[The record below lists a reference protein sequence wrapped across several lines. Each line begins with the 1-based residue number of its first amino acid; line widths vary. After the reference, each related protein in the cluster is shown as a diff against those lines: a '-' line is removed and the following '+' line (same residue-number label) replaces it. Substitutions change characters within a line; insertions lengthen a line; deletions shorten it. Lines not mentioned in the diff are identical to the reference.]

1 MNLITRRFLAGAA
14 AALCLALPL
23 GAHALTEGQDY
34 KLLKPAQSTSAPA
47 GKVEVVEVFWYACGH
62 CYTLEPSLESWAR
75 KGKPDYVEFVRV
87 PAVWNDIV
95 KLHARAFYTAEAL
108 GKLDVLHPE
117 IFREINVRGNRL
129 DTPAKLEA
137 FFVSKGVAKADF
149 QKAFNS
155 FAVEQKLLKA
165 VDINR
170 RYRISS
176 TPTLVVGGRYVTDVA
191 MAGSDQRLFEVV
203 NELADKARGGTPAR

>member
-14 AALCLALPL
+14 AALCLGLPL

-34 KLLKPAQSTSAPA
+34 KLLKPAQPTGAPA

-62 CYTLEPSLESWAR
+62 CYTLEPSIASWIG
-75 KGKPDYVEFVRV
+75 KSKPDFVEFQRV
-87 PAVWNDIV
+87 PAVWNDVV

-108 GKLDVLHPE
+108 GKLDALHPE
-117 IFREINVRGNRL
+117 IFREINLRGNRL

-165 VDINR
+165 ADINR

-176 TPTLVVGGRYVTDVA
+176 TPTVVVGGRYVTDVS
-191 MAGSDQRLFEVV
+191 MAGSEQRLFEVV
-203 NELADKARGGTPAR
+203 NELADKARSGTPGR

>member
-1 MNLITRRFLAGAA
+1 MNLITRRFLAGATA
-14 AALCLALPL
+14 VLCLGLPL

-34 KLLKPAQSTSAPA
+34 KLLKPAQSTSATA

-165 VDINR
+165 ADINR

-176 TPTLVVGGRYVTDVA
+176 TPTVVVGGRYVTDVA

>member
-1 MNLITRRFLAGAA
+1 
-14 AALCLALPL
+14 
-23 GAHALTEGQDY
+23 
-34 KLLKPAQSTSAPA
+34 
-47 GKVEVVEVFWYACGH
+47 
-62 CYTLEPSLESWAR
+62 
-75 KGKPDYVEFVRV
+75 
-87 PAVWNDIV
+87 
-95 KLHARAFYTAEAL
+95 
-108 GKLDVLHPE
+108 
-117 IFREINVRGNRL
+117 
-129 DTPAKLEA
+129 
-137 FFVSKGVAKADF
+137 VSNGVAKADF

-165 VDINR
+165 ADINR